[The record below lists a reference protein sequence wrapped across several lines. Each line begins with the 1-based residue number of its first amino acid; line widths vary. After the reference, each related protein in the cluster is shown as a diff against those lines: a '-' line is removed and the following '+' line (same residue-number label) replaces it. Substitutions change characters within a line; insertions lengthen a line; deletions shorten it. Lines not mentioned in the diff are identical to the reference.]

1 MAVTFAGLPDGNDP
15 ELQHEMN
22 DEKLRNN
29 IVEVLKRDGPQ
40 RVLLSG
46 KAGTG
51 KTRLANIVGEHV
63 IKTGLCFL
71 TICLHLNRKFKDEWS
86 LYENIAS
93 QLCVYSDFEETE
105 LDDNDEDEEDEKE
118 LKDSDL
124 KKKIFDEIVKQRKE
138 IDEKIEDERL
148 EEAAKANKDAGN
160 KAAGKKKDKA
170 TEAETTLPAEGAK
183 KDTPSSGKPCILLIL
198 DDEGNQT
205 SEEVVMN
212 TMGLWKFLVDDIL
225 EDVNRL
231 KILVTKGG
239 EEPTKAAV
247 VGDPKSENGS
257 EGKEGA
263 KSESGSEEKDGEKS
277 ESESEENDEAKSESE
292 SGEQEEAESENGSE
306 EQDGAKSENTITEGL
321 EGAKSEN
328 TITEGLEGAKSENT
342 ITEGLEGAKSENITE
357 GLERAKSENITE
369 MLEGAK
375 RDSEIVPDEGTQSL
389 EKDNKGEKTDQAAEN
404 VQDTKRD
411 GESGQST
418 KDVSLA
424 ATNSYDDLINFH
436 TTDVSDELRNSI
448 HETNLQ
454 NFFMVLLT
462 KDYVETFADYIS
474 KIVSKSKNSPAA
486 IVVLAKSLKL
496 IILSK
501 KCSSTEDYTVLKK
514 KIDEFLSTDRSN
526 SPDLCSASESAVN
539 PILYLAYVL
548 LKTYDTSKGAIL
560 DCFWH
565 SLDFFKQCGCVYYR
579 DLITQWMLEGYFD
592 PVRSVEK
599 AYQEGHSILMD
610 LINRGMLKIQENNV
624 VVPEMAMIS
633 LIDPRRGGHFGRSR
647 LGFSRVYGG
656 HKEKGIGKITQID
669 DMIKTVQ
676 AKKGD
681 KVTTILV
688 GGDRLRRENPKTY
701 FENLKELE
709 VLGLF
714 EPTLEPLI
722 PSFKDHLKLLR
733 VLVIRDCDLLDS
745 IEELQTLT
753 KLNTLEVSGASSLK
767 EITPDFFKAF
777 LELQSLHLSGLKITS
792 SPLSISD
799 LTQLH
804 CLIIKDCHLLED
816 LPNIQE
822 LVNLEVVDVSGARG
836 LQTCFDNQKGDKKNK
851 SKNKNFYLLKKLQ
864 LLDFSES
871 QIERLPIFQDSA
883 VGKKLHLLTRLLLRN
898 CTKLRRL
905 PSLKPLSGLQILD
918 LSGTTS
924 LVEMLEVCFEDK
936 PELKTLNLS
945 GTNLSELATTIDEL
959 SSLNELL
966 LQNCI
971 NLDAIPN
978 IQKLKNLEVIDVS
991 GSSKLE
997 KIEGSFEDMFYLR
1010 EVNLFGTKVETT
1022 PELPKESKIHCVKS
1036 IILADGRLF
1045 EGKDWDEVRN
1055 KMSSE
1060 ISENPSSSDAAVVTS
1075 PEILEETREIQP
1087 AEPRASDCTE
1097 MGDATRKERLLQVP
1111 TERALYKKTLT
1122 SLVDSESPQEV
1133 MEINETNKLDDG
1145 ALAKAEFVSF
1155 VDCTPTR
1162 FTSIFNKTKV
1172 VKGCWLRMCF
1182 DIKDLFSDV
1191 TEENLKSLET
1201 LSITNLLSLETISCA
1216 GSLENLKNLSLDCCP
1231 KIKTIFSEM
1240 PTSLQVLNI
1249 KHCQNLEKVVE
1260 GVEVSSH
1267 DNLTVK
1273 RDKCPNFGVVSA

>member
-1 MAVTFAGLPDGNDP
+1 MAVKFADP
-15 ELQHEMN
+15 EFVHEVN

-29 IVEVLKRDGPQ
+29 IVDVLKRNGPQ

-71 TICLHLNRKFKDEWS
+71 TIFLHLNRKFKDQWS

-105 LDDNDEDEEDEKE
+105 LDDRDEDEEDEKE
-118 LKDSDL
+118 LTDFDL
-124 KKKIFDEIVKQRKE
+124 KKKILDEIVKQRKD
-138 IDEKIEDERL
+138 IDQKIENERL
-148 EEAAKANKDAGN
+148 EAAKANKDAGN

-170 TEAETTLPAEGAK
+170 TEAETTLPAEDAK

-212 TMGLWKFLVDDIL
+212 IMGLWKFLVDDIL

-239 EEPTKAAV
+239 EEPTKAV
-247 VGDPKSENGS
+247 VADVKSENGS
-257 EGKEGA
+257 EGKEG
-263 KSESGSEEKDGEKS
+263 GKS
-277 ESESEENDEAKSESE
+277 ESESEEQDGVKSES
-292 SGEQEEAESENGSE
+292 GSE
-306 EQDGAKSENTITEGL
+306 EQDGAKSENGSE
-321 EGAKSEN
+321 EKEEPESEN
-328 TITEGLEGAKSENT
+328 GSGEQDEAESVNGSE
-342 ITEGLEGAKSENITE
+342 EQDGAKSENITE
-357 GLERAKSENITE
+357 GLERAKSENNTGELERAKSENITTE
-369 MLEGAK
+369 GLEGAK
-375 RDSEIVPDEGTQSL
+375 RDSEIVPDEGTRS
-389 EKDNKGEKTDQAAEN
+389 QAAEN

-411 GESGQST
+411 GDSGQST
-418 KDVSLA
+418 KDVSVA

-436 TTDVSDELRNSI
+436 TTDVSEELRNSI

-454 NFFMVLLT
+454 NLFMVLIT
-462 KDYVETFADYIS
+462 KDYVETFADYID

-496 IILSK
+496 IMLSK
-501 KCSSTEDYTVLKK
+501 KCPSTEGYTELKE
-514 KIDEFLSTDRSN
+514 KIDEVLSADRSD

-539 PILYLAYVL
+539 PIFYLAYVL

-624 VVPEMAMIS
+624 VVPEMTMIS
-633 LIDPRRGGHFGRSR
+633 LIDPRLGGHFGRSR
-647 LGFSRVYGG
+647 LGFSRVYCGD
-656 HKEKGIGKITQID
+656 KENGIGKITQID

-676 AKKGD
+676 AKKVD

-767 EITPDFFKAF
+767 EISPDFFKAF

-792 SPLSISD
+792 SPPSISD

-883 VGKKLHLLTRLLLRN
+883 VGDKLKLLTRLLLRN

-966 LQNCI
+966 LRNCI

-1010 EVNLFGTKVETT
+1010 EVNLRGTKVETT
-1022 PELPKESKIHCVKS
+1022 PELPKDTKIHCVKS

-1045 EGKDWDEVRN
+1045 EGKDWDEVRS
-1055 KMSSE
+1055 KMS
-1060 ISENPSSSDAAVVTS
+1060 SENPSSSDAAVVA
-1075 PEILEETREIQP
+1075 PQEISEETREIQS

-1097 MGDATRKERLLQVP
+1097 IGDATRKERLLQVP
-1111 TERALYKKTLT
+1111 IDRALYKKTLT

-1172 VKGCWLRMCF
+1172 VKGCWLKMCF
-1182 DIKDLFSDV
+1182 DINDLFSGVD
-1191 TEENLKSLET
+1191 EENLKSLET

-1231 KIKTIFSEM
+1231 KITTIFSEM

-1249 KHCQNLEKVVE
+1249 KHCENLEKVVE
-1260 GVEVSSH
+1260 KVEVSSH

-1273 RDKCPNFGVVSA
+1273 RENCPNFGVVSA